1 MCAILVGFIIGL
13 PLAIAGCTAM
23 VLLGRLVPLQRAAAE
38 ARAAL
43 VNLAV
48 TKCDPTVAAYE
59 ATILDLAGRGYL
71 SASDAP
77 DGLWL
82 TPRELTQAEL
92 AGLAHFERQVLG
104 DVRARLTGTGNAP
117 LAALTQGCQADAS
130 TWESFCERLRSEG
143 WRLGISRPRIP
154 QTGRMFVLA
163 LAITGLIAALTI
175 IGESHLAATDA
186 HPVARLVV
194 PTVVSVIGF
203 WFGID
208 WLGKHDRLT
217 PLGSALAAR
226 SRPAGASRRHR
237 AEFAVA
243 PGWSEW
249 ADPAPGTDPASLQNR
264 AFAVAAEHAQ
274 PAGMA
279 GRPPKT
285 ARPGQRSRPD
295 AAWST
300 LGGQWRLVPID
311 NSASLGMGAGI
322 ALLCGAVWLA
332 VISYLLTQSD
342 VTKPFALLGLIAVIL
357 LTVLGIR
364 KLGQVA
370 AIPRRHTFDGQVI
383 ARWTEESDNDNGG
396 GLVYYVAVD
405 DGTRAWTFSEQRVY
419 SRSALGD
426 LARVTVNP
434 RSGSL
439 IEFAISDRP
448 RAAQRQAVGEV
459 LKPLLTADEAATV
472 IGPVTSVAGVVTSV
486 TFTGRDGNLILV
498 TMSGRVAAMN
508 LRHARGVG
516 APLAGIGDAAWLR
529 NNGRVV
535 VAEVGDQA
543 VKLLLSA
550 RAPRQNL
557 PALAAIVASRLAQRP
572 AGIAP

>member
-1 MCAILVGFIIGL
+1 
-13 PLAIAGCTAM
+13 M
-23 VLLGRLVPLQRAAAE
+23 VALGRLVPLQRAPTD
-38 ARAAL
+38 ARPEL
-43 VNLAV
+43 VNLTV

-71 SASDAP
+71 SAGDAP

-82 TPRELTQAEL
+82 TPRELTPAEL
-92 AGLAHFERQVLG
+92 ASLADFERQVLG

-117 LAALTQGCQADAS
+117 LGALTQGCQADAS
-130 TWESFCERLRSEG
+130 TWESFSERLRSEG

-154 QTGRMFVLA
+154 QTGPMFLLA

-175 IGESHLAATDA
+175 IGESHLAATGA

-194 PTVVSVIGF
+194 PTVASVIVF

-208 WLGKHDRLT
+208 WLGKHDGLT
-217 PLGSALAAR
+217 PLGASLEAR
-226 SRPAGASRRHR
+226 WRPANASRRHG
-237 AEFAVA
+237 AEFAVG
-243 PGWSEW
+243 PSWSEW
-249 ADPAPGTDPASLQNR
+249 ADPAHGTDPASLQNR

-285 ARPGQRSRPD
+285 ARPAQRSRPD

-300 LGGQWRLVPID
+300 LSGQWRLVPID

-322 ALLCGAVWLA
+322 ALLGGAVLLA
-332 VISYLLTQSD
+332 LISYLLTLSD

-364 KLGQVA
+364 KIGHAA
-370 AIPRRHTFDGQVI
+370 AIPRRHSFDGQVI
-383 ARWTEESDNDNGG
+383 ARWTEQSDNDNGG

-405 DGTRAWTFSEQRVY
+405 DGTRAWTFSEQRGY
-419 SRSALGD
+419 SRVALGD

-448 RAAQRQAVGEV
+448 RAAQRQALGEV
-459 LKPLLTADEAATV
+459 PEPLLTADEAATV

-486 TFTGRDGNLILV
+486 TFTGRDGNLVLV

-508 LRHARGVG
+508 VRHARGAG
-516 APLAGIGDAAWLR
+516 TPLAGIGDAAWLR
-529 NNGRVV
+529 NNGRAV
-535 VAEVGDQA
+535 VAAVGDQA

-550 RAPRQNL
+550 RAPRQDL
-557 PALAAIVASRLAQRP
+557 PALAAIVATRLAQRP
-572 AGIAP
+572 VDTSAVG